1 VFSRASVQEWNV
13 GVSSVAG
20 SLTLATSN
28 DFHTYIAQRVV
39 YVGHVLR

>member
-13 GVSSVAG
+13 GVSSVAA
-20 SLTLATSN
+20 LATSN